1 MKRIHIKAYFIP
13 SILLVLFMLQ
23 GCSYPHLYYSP
34 NMMSVPLMKEK
45 GEVSV
50 ITAGSFGTVN
60 PSFEMQAAF
69 ALPGHIAL
77 GGNFMTG
84 GDNHS
89 GSAYEDFSRY
99 NYTEGFG
106 GFYTSFGKIGIFEIY
121 AGYGESSQRHTFAF
135 NDWDWGGGGW
145 VQDGTAEMKFSRVFI
160 QPDIGIRHKA
170 IGAGFALRLGRI
182 NFTEV
187 SYSNTTYRLEELQY
201 LSSNRTSWLL
211 EPGFTFRVGQ
221 DPVNFHLQIVFSPD
235 ISGDMP
241 EFEHFRFNFG
251 LNFRFGKKKA
261 PDEE

>member
-1 MKRIHIKAYFIP
+1 MKTSLIKEYFIHG
-13 SILLVLFMLQ
+13 MLAVICIMQ

-34 NMMSVPLMKEK
+34 DMMSVPLMKEK

-84 GDNHS
+84 GNNHS
-89 GSAYEDFSRY
+89 DSDYEDFSRY
-99 NYTEGFG
+99 NYFEGFG
-106 GFYTSFGKIGIFEIY
+106 GFYTSFGNIGIFEIY
-121 AGYGESSQRHTFAF
+121 AGYGESSQRHTFAY

-145 VQDGTAEMKFSRVFI
+145 VQDGTAKMQFSKLFI
-160 QPDIGIRHKA
+160 QPDVGIRHKA
-170 IGAGFALRLGRI
+170 IQAGFALRLSRV

-187 SYSNTTYRLEELQY
+187 TYANTIYRLEELQH

-221 DPVNFHLQIVFSPD
+221 DPVNFHIQVVLSPE
-235 ISGDMP
+235 ISGNML

-251 LNFRFGKKKA
+251 MNFRFGKKKN
-261 PDEE
+261 PDVE